1 MNATSLYVSTCRL
14 VVQANTEEQSSWNDL
29 YRLLP
34 YLRQALS
41 CTVCDLLLVEPYS
54 PESSCQHHVC
64 KSCRGRKKKLKP
76 SCSWCKCYNSY
87 SENVQLRILLQC
99 YKKLNEYL
107 VGTSIFRKL
116 KANESNGGTS
126 GLSEIIEEGAGF
138 KDEFNSYAGLSK
150 SALKQLPCALVVNP
164 TVSVQTQTNNSIL
177 VEKNL
182 ETGANQSL
190 SNSPFQTTSVVNLA
204 DVSALPANA
213 NNTSKDTKQSRNP
226 KQKLKRKGCRCGNA
240 TSSPGKLTC
249 CGQRCPCYVEAKAC
263 TDCRCRG
270 CRNPHIP
277 GGKKI
282 RFFLSDVGDSTSNTS
297 ESSLVTQLNLPQYGV
312 QRTSVYSTSP
322 QMSFEKVP
330 STLLVD
336 DEKSNSGKSETLDI
350 DV

>member
-213 NNTSKDTKQSRNP
+213 NNTSKDTK
-226 KQKLKRKGCRCGNA
+226 
-240 TSSPGKLTC
+240 
-249 CGQRCPCYVEAKAC
+249 V
-263 TDCRCRG
+263 
-270 CRNPHIP
+270 
-277 GGKKI
+277 
-282 RFFLSDVGDSTSNTS
+282 
-297 ESSLVTQLNLPQYGV
+297 
-312 QRTSVYSTSP
+312 
-322 QMSFEKVP
+322 M
-330 STLLVD
+330 TLLATIV
-336 DEKSNSGKSETLDI
+336 NS
-350 DV
+350 V

>member
-87 SENVQLRILLQC
+87 IENVQLRILLQC

-107 VGTSIFRKL
+107 VGTTIFRKL

-150 SALKQLPCALVVNP
+150 SALKQLPCALILNP

-182 ETGANQSL
+182 ETGINQSL
-190 SNSPFQTTSVVNLA
+190 TNSSAFQTTSVLNPV
-204 DVSALPANA
+204 DVSVLPANA
-213 NNTSKDTKQSRNP
+213 TNASKDNTKVI
-226 KQKLKRKGCRCGNA
+226 L
-240 TSSPGKLTC
+240 
-249 CGQRCPCYVEAKAC
+249 
-263 TDCRCRG
+263 
-270 CRNPHIP
+270 
-277 GGKKI
+277 
-282 RFFLSDVGDSTSNTS
+282 
-297 ESSLVTQLNLPQYGV
+297 LVTIQNFV
-312 QRTSVYSTSP
+312 
-322 QMSFEKVP
+322 
-330 STLLVD
+330 
-336 DEKSNSGKSETLDI
+336 
-350 DV
+350 

>member
-204 DVSALPANA
+204 DASALPANA
-213 NNTSKDTKQSRNP
+213 NNTSKDTK
-226 KQKLKRKGCRCGNA
+226 
-240 TSSPGKLTC
+240 
-249 CGQRCPCYVEAKAC
+249 V
-263 TDCRCRG
+263 
-270 CRNPHIP
+270 
-277 GGKKI
+277 
-282 RFFLSDVGDSTSNTS
+282 
-297 ESSLVTQLNLPQYGV
+297 
-312 QRTSVYSTSP
+312 
-322 QMSFEKVP
+322 M
-330 STLLVD
+330 TLLATIV
-336 DEKSNSGKSETLDI
+336 NS
-350 DV
+350 V

>member
-204 DVSALPANA
+204 DASAVPANA
-213 NNTSKDTKQSRNP
+213 NNTSKDTK
-226 KQKLKRKGCRCGNA
+226 
-240 TSSPGKLTC
+240 
-249 CGQRCPCYVEAKAC
+249 V
-263 TDCRCRG
+263 
-270 CRNPHIP
+270 
-277 GGKKI
+277 
-282 RFFLSDVGDSTSNTS
+282 
-297 ESSLVTQLNLPQYGV
+297 
-312 QRTSVYSTSP
+312 
-322 QMSFEKVP
+322 M
-330 STLLVD
+330 TLLATIV
-336 DEKSNSGKSETLDI
+336 NS
-350 DV
+350 V

>member
-76 SCSWCKCYNSY
+76 SCSWCKCDNSY
-87 SENVQLRILLQC
+87 NENVQLRILLQC

-107 VGTSIFRKL
+107 VGTSIFKKL
-116 KANESNGGTS
+116 KFNESTGGTS

-150 SALKQLPCALVVNP
+150 SALKQLPCALMQNP
-164 TVSVQTQTNNSIL
+164 TVSVQTQTNNSVL

-182 ETGANQSL
+182 DSCGANQSL
-190 SNSPFQTTSVVNLA
+190 TIPIIQTAPVLHTE
-204 DVSALPANA
+204 VSALPIDANSA
-213 NNTSKDTKQSRNP
+213 PKDLKSSRNP
-226 KQKLKRKGCRCGNA
+226 KPKIKRKGCRCGNA

-277 GGKKI
+277 GGKKM
-282 RFFLSDVGDSTSNTS
+282 RFFSSDVGDSTSNTS
-297 ESSLVTQLNLPQYGV
+297 ESSLVAQIGLPQYGV
-312 QRTSVYSTSP
+312 QRTSIYSTSP

-336 DEKSNSGKSETLDI
+336 DEKSNSGRSETLDV

>member
-14 VVQANTEEQSSWNDL
+14 VIQANTEEQSSWNDL

-41 CTVCDLLLVEPYS
+41 CTVCDFLLVEPYS

-76 SCSWCKCYNSY
+76 SCSWCKCYDSY

-150 SALKQLPCALVVNP
+150 SALKQLPLPCTLMQNI
-164 TVSVQTQTNNSIL
+164 TVSVQTQTNNSVLI
-177 VEKNL
+177 EKNL
-182 ETGANQSL
+182 EPCGINQQSVH
-190 SNSPFQTTSVVNLA
+190 SSFQA
-204 DVSALPANA
+204 
-213 NNTSKDTKQSRNP
+213 
-226 KQKLKRKGCRCGNA
+226 
-240 TSSPGKLTC
+240 
-249 CGQRCPCYVEAKAC
+249 
-263 TDCRCRG
+263 
-270 CRNPHIP
+270 IP
-277 GGKKI
+277 GLKTDLTVVPIKPAPASTKEVKVKKDLHKECQVI
-282 RFFLSDVGDSTSNTS
+282 VS
-297 ESSLVTQLNLPQYGV
+297 EIFISVIV
-312 QRTSVYSTSP
+312 QGS
-322 QMSFEKVP
+322 
-330 STLLVD
+330 
-336 DEKSNSGKSETLDI
+336 
-350 DV
+350 